1 MVTFISLFLW
11 LMTDVHQVQVSVD
24 PSVVSVEI
32 LLDGRSVGV
41 ATAPRWTIGCDFGET
56 PRPHELVAVAYD
68 DDGIE
73 TGRARQ
79 LVNLPRA
86 DAEVEIVLEGV
97 NPDAPGVLRVIA
109 ESSER
114 YEPLAVSVIFDGQ
127 VLQSRGDGR
136 FPLPAYD
143 RGQVHIISAEA
154 HFPGGISAR
163 SDVTFGGAYGSL
175 VATDL
180 TAVPIVLERRDRLD
194 ADQLQGLFRVR
205 GEPVQVA
212 AVEQPGARVYLVR
225 DHGAWPSISQI
236 GYAIDRRL
244 TQGHYRRF
252 LRNEAIEAM
261 ATAAELTP
269 EKDRYY
275 LVVPNPD
282 RERGLAL
289 FPIIGP
295 LGIKSRWMMP
305 WLATHISSPEAGL
318 PGQRLGEAVAVA
330 AVRAAAGGA
339 PRAVV
344 LVLSGNPVDDS
355 QYQPPA
361 VREYLSALRV
371 PLMVWSTTSDGAAGA
386 WGEAAEISD
395 LGSLQKASKSLLKE
409 LERQWIVWV
418 EGRHLP
424 SDIELDPEVQGI
436 RLAG

>member
-11 LMTDVHQVQVSVD
+11 LTTGVHLVQVSVD
-24 PSVVSVEI
+24 PSVASVEI
-32 LLDGRSVGV
+32 VLDGRSVGV

-56 PRPHELVAVAYD
+56 PRPRELVAVAFD
-68 DDGIE
+68 EDGVE

-86 DAEVEIVLEGV
+86 DAEVEIMFEGA
-97 NPDAPGVLRVIA
+97 NPDAPEQLRVIT

-114 YEPLAVSVIFDGQ
+114 LEPLAVSVIFDGQ
-127 VLQSRGDGR
+127 PLQSSGDRR
-136 FPLPAYD
+136 FPLPVRD
-143 RGQVHIISAEA
+143 DGQVHIISAEA
-154 HFPGGISAR
+154 HFPGGVSAR
-163 SDVTFGGAYGSL
+163 SDVTFGGAYGSR
-175 VATDL
+175 VATEL
-180 TAVPIVLERRDRLD
+180 TAVPVISDRRDRLD
-194 ADQLQGLFRVR
+194 VDQLQGIFRVR
-205 GEPVQVA
+205 GKPVHVA

-225 DHGAWPSISQI
+225 DHGAWPSISRT
-236 GYAIDRRL
+236 GYSIDRRL
-244 TQGHYRRF
+244 KRGRTELERRNSA
-252 LRNEAIEAM
+252 LHG
-261 ATAAELTP
+261 AAASVGLSP
-269 EKDRYY
+269 EQNRYY
-275 LVVPNPD
+275 LIVPNPV
-282 RERGLAL
+282 RTRGLAL

-295 LGIKSRWMMP
+295 LEMKRRWMP
-305 WLATHISSPEAGL
+305 WLATHIWSPLAGL
-318 PGQRLGEAVAVA
+318 PDQHLGEAVAIA

-371 PLMVWSTTSDGAAGA
+371 PLAVWSTTGDQATGA
-386 WGEAAEISD
+386 WGENAEISD
-395 LGSLQKASKSLLKE
+395 LGSLQKASKTLLKE

-424 SDIELDPEVQGI
+424 SDIELDPGVQGI

>member
-11 LMTDVHQVQVSVD
+11 LTTGVHLVQVSVD
-24 PSVVSVEI
+24 PSVASVEI
-32 LLDGRSVGV
+32 VLDGRSVGV

-56 PRPHELVAVAYD
+56 PRPHELVAVAYG
-68 DDGIE
+68 DDGLE

-86 DAEVEIVLEGV
+86 DAEVEIMFEGAI
-97 NPDAPGVLRVIA
+97 PGAPEQLRVIT

-114 YEPLAVSVIFDGQ
+114 LEPLAVSVIFDGQ
-127 VLQSRGDGR
+127 VLQSRGGGR
-136 FPLPAYD
+136 FLLPAYD
-143 RGQVHIISAEA
+143 RGLVHIISAEA
-154 HFPGGISAR
+154 YFPGGISAR
-163 SDVTFGGAYGSL
+163 SDVTFGGAYGSR

-180 TAVPIVLERRDRLD
+180 TAVPVISERRDRLD

-205 GEPVQVA
+205 GEPVHVA

-225 DHGAWPSISQI
+225 DHGAWPFITRV
-236 GYAIDRRL
+236 GHAIDRRL
-244 TQGHYRRF
+244 KLGRSEVHH
-252 LRNEAIEAM
+252 RNKAIQM
-261 ATAAELTP
+261 AATSMELTP
-269 EKDRYY
+269 EQNRCY
-275 LVVPNPD
+275 LIVPNPV
-282 RERGLAL
+282 RTRGLSL

-295 LGIKSRWMMP
+295 FDMKRRWMP

-318 PGQRLGEAVAVA
+318 PGQRLAEAVAVA

-355 QYQPPA
+355 HYQPPE
-361 VREYLSALRV
+361 VREYLRALRV
-371 PLMVWSTTSDGAAGA
+371 PLAVWSTTGDQATGA
-386 WGEAAEISD
+386 WGENAEISD
-395 LGSLQKASKSLLKE
+395 LGSLQKASKTLLKE

-424 SDIELDPEVQGI
+424 SDIELDPGVQGI

>member
-1 MVTFISLFLW
+1 
-11 LMTDVHQVQVSVD
+11 
-24 PSVVSVEI
+24 
-32 LLDGRSVGV
+32 
-41 ATAPRWTIGCDFGET
+41 
-56 PRPHELVAVAYD
+56 VAYD

-86 DAEVEIVLEGV
+86 DAEVEILFEGA
-97 NPDAPGVLRVIA
+97 NPGAPEQLRVIT

-114 YEPLAVSVIFDGQ
+114 LEPLAVSVIFDGQ
-127 VLQSRGDGR
+127 VLQSSGDGR
-136 FPLPAYD
+136 FPLPAHD
-143 RGQVHIISAEA
+143 RGLVHIISAEA
-154 HFPGGISAR
+154 YFPGGISAR
-163 SDVTFGGAYGSL
+163 SDVTFGGAYGSR

-180 TAVPIVLERRDRLD
+180 TAVPIVSERRDRLD

-205 GEPVQVA
+205 GEPVHAA

-244 TQGHYRRF
+244 NQGHYRRF

-330 AVRAAAGGA
+330 AVRAAGGGA

-344 LVLSGNPVDDS
+344 LVLSENPVDDS
-355 QYQPPA
+355 HYQPPA
-361 VREYLSALRV
+361 VREYLRALRV
-371 PLMVWSTTSDGAAGA
+371 PLVVWSTADDGAAGGWSGA
-386 WGEAAEISD
+386 TIISD
-395 LGSLQKASKSLLKE
+395 QASLTKASNRLLKD
-409 LERQWIVWV
+409 LEQQWIVWV

-424 SDIELDPEVQGI
+424 SDIELAPEVQGI

>member
-11 LMTDVHQVQVSVD
+11 LMTDVHQVEVSVD

-32 LLDGRSVGV
+32 ILDGNSVGV
-41 ATAPRWTIGCDFGET
+41 ATAPRWTVGCDFGEK

-68 DDGIE
+68 DDGVE

-114 YEPLAVSVIFDGQ
+114 YEPLAVSVIFDGRA
-127 VLQSRGDGR
+127 LQSRGDGR

-163 SDVTFGGAYGSL
+163 SDVTFGGAYGSR

-180 TAVPIVLERRDRLD
+180 TAVPIVSERRDRLD

-205 GEPVQVA
+205 GKPVQVA
-212 AVEQPGARVYLVR
+212 AVEQPGARIYLVR
-225 DHGAWPSISQI
+225 DHGAWRSVKQT
-236 GYAIDRRL
+236 GYSIDRRL
-244 TQGHYRRF
+244 RLGRTE
-252 LRNEAIEAM
+252 LDSRNKAIQM
-261 ATAAELTP
+261 AASVELTP

-275 LVVPNPD
+275 LIVPNPA
-282 RERGLAL
+282 RTRGLAL

-295 LGIKSRWMMP
+295 FEVKRWWMP

-330 AVRAAAGGA
+330 AVRAAGGGA

-344 LVLSGNPVDDS
+344 LVLSRNPVDDS
-355 QYQPPA
+355 HYQPLA
-361 VREYLSALRV
+361 VREYLRALRV
-371 PLMVWSTTSDGAAGA
+371 PLVVWSTTGDQVAGA

-395 LGSLQKASKSLLKE
+395 LGSLQNASKSLLKE
-409 LERQWIVWV
+409 LERQWIVWIK
-418 EGRHLP
+418 GRLLP

>member
-11 LMTDVHQVQVSVD
+11 LMTDVHLVQVSVD
-24 PSVVSVEI
+24 PSVASVEI
-32 LLDGRSVGV
+32 LLDGQSVGT
-41 ATAPRWTIGCDFGET
+41 ATAPRWTVGCDFGET

-68 DDGIE
+68 DDGVE

-86 DAEVEIVLEGV
+86 DAEVGIMIEGA
-97 NPDAPGVLRVIA
+97 NPGAPEHVRVIT

-114 YEPLAVSVIFDGQ
+114 LEPLAISVIFDGRP
-127 VLQSRGDGR
+127 LQSSGDGL
-136 FPLPAYD
+136 FPLPVHD
-143 RGQVHIISAEA
+143 RGLVHIISAEA

-180 TAVPIVLERRDRLD
+180 TAVPIVSERRDRLD

-205 GEPVQVA
+205 GKPVQVA

-225 DHGAWPSISQI
+225 DHAAWPSIRQTGFS
-236 GYAIDRRL
+236 IDRRL
-244 TQGHYRRF
+244 RLGRTE
-252 LRNEAIEAM
+252 LDSRNKAIQM
-261 ATAAELTP
+261 ATASVEPTP
-269 EKDRYY
+269 EQNRYH
-275 LVVPNPD
+275 LIVPNPV
-282 RERGLAL
+282 RTRGLAL

-295 LGIKSRWMMP
+295 FEMRRRWMP

-318 PGQRLGEAVAVA
+318 PGQRLGEAVTVA
-330 AVRAAAGGA
+330 AVRAAGGGA

-344 LVLSGNPVDDS
+344 LVLSKNPVDDS
-355 QYQPPA
+355 HYQPSA
-361 VREYLSALRV
+361 VQEYLRALRV
-371 PLMVWSTTSDGAAGA
+371 PLVVWSTTGDGATGG
-386 WGEAAEISD
+386 WGEVAEISD